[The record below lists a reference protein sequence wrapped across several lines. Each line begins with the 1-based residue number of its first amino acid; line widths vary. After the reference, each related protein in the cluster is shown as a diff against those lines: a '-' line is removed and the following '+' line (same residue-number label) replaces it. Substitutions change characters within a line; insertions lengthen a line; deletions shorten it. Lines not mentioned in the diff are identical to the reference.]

1 MATSLNKMYWKQ
13 LTKIEKHNQERSELE
28 CRFEIFSRRVVV
40 ETESDWVHQE
50 VNIKC
55 EMQRPRAALHAN
67 PWKRLYLKRMVS
79 EVGEKQCY
87 ESQRRKNVKEVD
99 LINGDRCNRMV
110 KKRRKNFVIVIGD
123 GQRVF
128 LFLVV
133 EVILCSRW
141 KRNWWKENGR
151 KTWSQVF
158 SSSVMIGRKE
168 IGE

>member
-1 MATSLNKMYWKQ
+1 
-13 LTKIEKHNQERSELE
+13 
-28 CRFEIFSRRVVV
+28 
-40 ETESDWVHQE
+40 
-50 VNIKC
+50 
-55 EMQRPRAALHAN
+55 
-67 PWKRLYLKRMVS
+67 MVS

-133 EVILCSRW
+133 EVILCSR
-141 KRNWWKENGR
+141 
-151 KTWSQVF
+151 
-158 SSSVMIGRKE
+158 
-168 IGE
+168 